1 MMAKLMI
8 TVMMVLLLSLQQGAD
23 GRSER
28 WRKNQMAA
36 SRIMRNLITARGDP
50 PRFCVHKICYED
62 SECNQW
68 CTGGCNPTQGKCDT
82 A

>member
-23 GRSER
+23 GRSKR

-36 SRIMRNLITARGDP
+36 SSIMRNLITARGVP
-50 PRFCVHKICYED
+50 PRFCRDKNCNED

-68 CTGGCNPTQGKCDT
+68 CTGGCSSVKGNCES
-82 A
+82 